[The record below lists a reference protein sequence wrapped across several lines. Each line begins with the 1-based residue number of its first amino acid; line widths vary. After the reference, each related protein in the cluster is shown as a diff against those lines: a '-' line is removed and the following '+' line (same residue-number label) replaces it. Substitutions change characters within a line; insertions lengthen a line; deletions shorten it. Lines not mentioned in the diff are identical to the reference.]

1 MSVAGATIRI
11 MGEVYISSP
20 QYVSGLW
27 DNKTMKKNLII
38 FLSLIL
44 LTFGL
49 PSNSYAATDGCP
61 DTWVIDTTQF
71 PNSELESAKLKLG
84 RNIVTTET
92 REYSPKDNSWAKMP
106 FYNSRHFP
114 WIDQLPQRVI
124 IKVEV
129 KDCSTKSFIFPI
141 QANSNLLLQDM
152 SASEWSAKNPNKFR
166 NFKLAEQWLSD
177 ISIYK
182 NHIINMSKEFND
194 KKLLSRPKFINL
206 NVMDPQPGYRLLIF
220 NQECGT
226 DLINPSVFRL
236 KQGTICQ
243 LGIGT
248 EDVVFERFEIQ
259 NGNSGSTI
267 NCVKGKVTKKVTG
280 INPKCP
286 TGYKKK
292 L

>member
-1 MSVAGATIRI
+1 MTRSWV
-11 MGEVYISSP
+11 
-20 QYVSGLW
+20 
-27 DNKTMKKNLII
+27 I
-38 FLSLIL
+38 FLSLV
-44 LTFGL
+44 FL
-49 PSNSYAATDGCP
+49 PSILPTNSYAATEGCP

-71 PNSELESAKLKLG
+71 PNSQVESAKLKLG
-84 RNIVTTET
+84 RNIVTTES
-92 REYSPKDNSWAKMP
+92 REYSPKDNSWTKMP

-114 WIDQLPQRVI
+114 WIDQLPQRAIV
-124 IKVEV
+124 KVEV
-129 KDCSTKSFIFPI
+129 KDCPTRSFTFPI
-141 QANSNLLLQDM
+141 QANSTLLLQDM
-152 SASEWSAKNPNKFR
+152 PASEWSAKNPNEFS

-182 NHIINMSKEFND
+182 NHIIKMSKSFDD
-194 KKLLSRPKFINL
+194 KKSLSPKFINL

-236 KQGTICQ
+236 KQGTTCQ

-248 EDVVFERFEIQ
+248 EGVVFERFEIQ
-259 NGNSGSTI
+259 NGNLDLTI

-280 INPKCP
+280 IKPKCP
-286 TGYKKK
+286 AGYKKK